1 MKENWYLLS
10 KEETIEKTNS
20 NIEGLTKKEANYR
33 LNKNGKNELPKSKQK
48 TFLDVFISQFKNP
61 IVYILLITMI
71 LSFIVGEYI
80 DGLFI
85 LFVILIDA
93 VLGSVQEYK
102 SNKNAEALASL
113 IKIEALVIRNGEELQ
128 IPSENLVVG
137 DIVLLESGTKVPADL
152 RLIEAQNLSIDES
165 LLTGESLPREKSSNI
180 IKEEI
185 ILNDRSNMA
194 YLGTSVMR
202 GRGKGIVV
210 EIGSNTEIGK
220 IAKEVL
226 DADETETP
234 IQIRMSKFTK
244 QLGILT
250 AILALIITIVL
261 YFKGY
266 TSKEIFF
273 LVVALSVSAIPE
285 GLPVVITLSLSISSN
300 KMAKRNVLV
309 KKLNAVEA
317 LGSAT
322 IIASDK
328 TGTLTLN
335 EQTVKKIILPNNE
348 EFDITGSG
356 YNDNGKIIPIKESKI
371 ENIDTIIKEG
381 VYNNEASLSLIKNEW
396 VSFGDSMDIALL
408 ALGHKYNL
416 EEKYYK
422 ADIVGRIPYESE
434 AAYSAVFYK
443 ENKEVHIG
451 VKGTLEKILKFS
463 NSEVDKDNIRKQNEE
478 LARQGYRVLAFA
490 TGIVKNFKEKE
501 NYDEKDIPKLNF
513 LGLVAFID
521 PIRPDAKD
529 AVKSCLVAGIKTVM
543 ITGDHPLTAFSVA
556 KELGICSNET
566 EVSTGKEI
574 DEYLLKGNSTF
585 DEYIKTKTVFSRV
598 TPMQKLQIVE
608 SYKRQGEFIAVTGDG
623 VNDSPALKAA
633 NVGIAMGSGTD
644 VAKETGALIITDDKF
659 SSILNGVEEG
669 RTAYDN
675 VRKVTYMLLSC
686 GVSEVF
692 FYILSILSNY
702 PIPLTAVQLLWLNL
716 VTDGIQDVALAFEE
730 TEKDTLKKKPRK
742 PDESLFDRLLRNEI
756 FLIGTIMGIIV
767 FGVWIYL
774 LDVLKYD
781 ITTARGYILLLMVF
795 MQNIHCFNCRSEIT
809 SIFKKPIKENK
820 KLLLGIIIVLF
831 IQFIIVENSF
841 LSHILDSESIPLL
854 HVLYLFLISTP
865 IIIFSE
871 ILKYIERKKLK
882 RGKS

>member
-20 NIEGLTKKEANYR
+20 NIEGLTKKEASYR

-48 TFLDVFISQFKNP
+48 TFLGVFISQFKNP

-93 VLGSVQEYK
+93 ILGSVQEYK

-113 IKIEALVIRNGEELQ
+113 IKIESLVIRNGEEIQ

-152 RLIEAQNLSIDES
+152 RLIESQNLSIDES

-210 EIGSNTEIGK
+210 ETGSNTEIGK

-226 DADETETP
+226 DANETETP
-234 IQIRMSKFTK
+234 IQIRMTKFTK

-273 LVVALSVSAIPE
+273 LVVALSISAIPE

-335 EQTVKKIILPNNE
+335 EQTVKKIILPDNE
-348 EFDITGSG
+348 EFDVTGSG
-356 YNDNGKIIPIKESKI
+356 YNDKGKIIPIKESKI

-443 ENKEVHIG
+443 ENEEVHIG

-463 NSEVDKDNIRKQNEE
+463 NSKVDKENIRKQNEE

-501 NYDEKDIPKLNF
+501 NYNEKDIPKLDF
-513 LGLVAFID
+513 LGLVSFID

-529 AVKSCLVAGIKTVM
+529 AVKSCSTAGIKTVM

-574 DEYLLKGNSTF
+574 DEYLLMENSKF

-598 TPMQKLQIVE
+598 TPMQKLEIVE

-730 TEKDTLKKKPRK
+730 KEKDTLKKKPRN
-742 PDESLFDRLLRNEI
+742 PNESLFDRILRNEI

-781 ITTARGYILLLMVF
+781 LTTARGYILLLMVF

-841 LSHILDSESIPLL
+841 LSHILGSESIPLL

>member
-20 NIEGLTKKEANYR
+20 NIEGLTKKEASYR

-48 TFLDVFISQFKNP
+48 TFLGVFISQFKNP

-93 VLGSVQEYK
+93 ILGSVQEYK

-113 IKIEALVIRNGEELQ
+113 IKIETLVIRNGEEIQ
-128 IPSENLVVG
+128 IPSENLVIG

-152 RLIEAQNLSIDES
+152 RLIESQNLSIDES

-210 EIGSNTEIGK
+210 ETGSNTEIGK

-226 DADETETP
+226 DANETETP
-234 IQIRMSKFTK
+234 IQIRMTKFTK

-335 EQTVKKIILPNNE
+335 EQTVKKIILPDNE
-348 EFDITGSG
+348 EFDVTGSG
-356 YNDNGKIIPIKESKI
+356 YNDKGKIIPIKESKI

-443 ENKEVHIG
+443 ENEEVHIG

-463 NSEVDKDNIRKQNEE
+463 NSKVDKDNIRKQNEE

-490 TGIVKNFKEKE
+490 TGLVKNFKEKE
-501 NYDEKDIPKLNF
+501 NYNEKDIPKLVF
-513 LGLVAFID
+513 LGLVSFID

-529 AVKSCLVAGIKTVM
+529 AVKSCSTAGIKTVM

-574 DEYLLKGNSTF
+574 DEYLLMENSKF

-598 TPMQKLQIVE
+598 TPMQKLEIVE

-686 GVSEVF
+686 GISEVF

-742 PDESLFDRLLRNEI
+742 PNESLFDRILRNEI

-781 ITTARGYILLLMVF
+781 LTTARSHILLLMVF

-841 LSHILDSESIPLL
+841 LSHILGSESIPLL

>member
-463 NSEVDKDNIRKQNEE
+463 NSEVNKDNIRKQNEE

>member
-598 TPMQKLQIVE
+598 TPMQKLEIVE

>member
-48 TFLDVFISQFKNP
+48 TFLGVFISQFKNP

-93 VLGSVQEYK
+93 ILGSVQEYK

-113 IKIEALVIRNGEELQ
+113 IKIESLVIRNGEEIQ

-152 RLIEAQNLSIDES
+152 RLIESQNLSIDES

-210 EIGSNTEIGK
+210 ETGSNTEIGK

-226 DADETETP
+226 DANETETP
-234 IQIRMSKFTK
+234 IQIRMTKFTK

-335 EQTVKKIILPNNE
+335 EQTVKKIILPDNE
-348 EFDITGSG
+348 EFDVTGSG
-356 YNDNGKIIPIKESKI
+356 YNDKGKIIPIKESKI

-443 ENKEVHIG
+443 ENEEVHIG

-463 NSEVDKDNIRKQNEE
+463 NSKVDKDNIRKQNEE

-501 NYDEKDIPKLNF
+501 NYNEKDIPKLDF
-513 LGLVAFID
+513 LGLVSFID
-521 PIRPDAKD
+521 PIRPDAKE
-529 AVKSCLVAGIKTVM
+529 AVKSCLTAGIKTVM

-574 DEYLLKGNSTF
+574 DEYLLMENSKF

-598 TPMQKLQIVE
+598 TPMQKLAIVE

-730 TEKDTLKKKPRK
+730 TEKDTLKKKPRN
-742 PDESLFDRLLRNEI
+742 PNESLFDRILRNEI

-781 ITTARGYILLLMVF
+781 LTTARGYILLLMVF

-841 LSHILDSESIPLL
+841 LSHILGSESIPLL
-854 HVLYLFLISTP
+854 HVLYLFLMSTP